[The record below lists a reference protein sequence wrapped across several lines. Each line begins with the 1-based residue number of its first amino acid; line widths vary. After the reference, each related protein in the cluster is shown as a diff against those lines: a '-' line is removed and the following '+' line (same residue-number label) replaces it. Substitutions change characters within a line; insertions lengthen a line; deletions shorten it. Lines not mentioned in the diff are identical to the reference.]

1 MNYLAD
7 EQVADFRRN
16 GVVVIK
22 GFYDLVADIIPIQ
35 KGIYEIIG
43 LVINKY
49 GLNIERPP
57 FTSGEFDAGY
67 QDVIAANRAYGAE
80 IYDAVKQI
88 PAFVR
93 HVGSSRHENIFREL
107 RPESIP
113 AVAGGGY
120 GVRIDNPG
128 EEQFRANWH
137 QEYPAQLR
145 SLDGIVYWSPLVS
158 ITPDLGPVEFCL
170 GSHVDGPV
178 PVLTRD
184 PRNSDKAGAYSLT
197 LQNEDELLKRYEHV
211 APLTEPGDLVIIDFL
226 VLHASGKNSANRSR
240 WSMQFRYF
248 NFNEPTGI
256 KHGWKGSYAAGV
268 DFRDVHPELCA
279 DWDLS

>member
-1 MNYLAD
+1 MKYLTD
-7 EQVADFRRN
+7 EQLEDFNRD
-16 GVVVIK
+16 GVVVMK
-22 GFYDLVADIIPIQ
+22 GFYDLAADIIPIQ

-49 GLNIERPP
+49 GLAIERPP
-57 FTSGEFDAGY
+57 FTSSNFDAGY
-67 QDVIAANRAYGAE
+67 QDIIAANRAYGGE

-93 HVGSSRHENIFREL
+93 HVGSRRHENIFREL
-107 RPESIP
+107 RPGSVP

-120 GVRIDNPG
+120 GIRIDNPG
-128 EEQFRANWH
+128 EECFRANWH

-145 SLDGIVYWSPLVS
+145 SLDGVVYWSPLVN
-158 ITPDLGPVEFCL
+158 ITPELGPVEFCL
-170 GSHVDGPV
+170 ASHSDGPV
-178 PVLTRD
+178 PVLTHD
-184 PRNSDKAGAYSLT
+184 PRNRDKTGAYSLT
-197 LQNEDELLKRYEHV
+197 LENEDELLKRYEHV

-226 VLHASGKNSANRSR
+226 VLHASGKNCANRSR

-256 KHGWKGSYAAGV
+256 NHGWKGSYAAGI
-268 DFRDVHPELCA
+268 DFRDIHPELCA
-279 DWDLS
+279 DRNQS